1 MWGRVI
7 VFGSWSKQ
15 NMRDK
20 KDILRSHSG
29 SDDELPVV
37 FCVRLAIPSMET
49 HAALSSSSPV
59 RFVLDVESG
68 GVRDCVWSWSTES
81 ASSGISVIFVLF
93 EVSL

>member
-29 SDDELPVV
+29 SDDELPVG
-37 FCVRLAIPSMET
+37 FS
-49 HAALSSSSPV
+49 AL
-59 RFVLDVESG
+59 G
-68 GVRDCVWSWSTES
+68 
-81 ASSGISVIFVLF
+81 
-93 EVSL
+93 